1 MFCSKPI
8 RFQAE
13 VLLLL
18 FLLAIK
24 VSLADQTGASV
35 LETNWN
41 EKVLRVGLRLQGGCS
56 RYVRPQA
63 AVGIKMR
70 CGGSEQSLSFRQ
82 EVDMIQ
88 SGLNYVP
95 KCLLFLFFFS

>member
-1 MFCSKPI
+1 M
-8 RFQAE
+8 
-13 VLLLL
+13 
-18 FLLAIK
+18 
-24 VSLADQTGASV
+24 

-95 KCLLFLFFFS
+95 NCLLLLFFLFCFFFSLFYGRLACP